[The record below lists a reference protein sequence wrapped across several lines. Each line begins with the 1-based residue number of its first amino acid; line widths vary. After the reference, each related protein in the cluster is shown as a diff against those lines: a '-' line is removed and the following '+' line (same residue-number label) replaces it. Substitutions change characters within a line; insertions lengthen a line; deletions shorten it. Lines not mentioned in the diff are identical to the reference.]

1 MNLIY
6 VDTMD
11 GKNESEDL
19 TTAIK
24 KGWVLEENIYPIGS
38 LLARNVISTS
48 NHQIIYNN

>member
-24 KGWVLEENIYPIGS
+24 KRMGIGRKYLS
-38 LLARNVISTS
+38 HRKFIG
-48 NHQIIYNN
+48 